1 MCLVIALVFTLLKA
15 GEQKCVA
22 SANSENLKTYARSAT
37 LYKRLERKWC
47 LADATKIEDEME
59 IDGHY
64 YLAAS
69 PGLSEDELDHHINC
83 ARDRCHYNMDEKLY
97 VTKHASAQWHHANCK
112 PGVWAGQFGGSQKMG
127 KATSWFDSVCKVL
140 QADSYSIP
148 LVLWSAGQKKFLT
161 VEYHTDE
168 NSKLKPDFV
177 AISHV

>member
-1 MCLVIALVFTLLKA
+1 
-15 GEQKCVA
+15 
-22 SANSENLKTYARSAT
+22 
-37 LYKRLERKWC
+37 
-47 LADATKIEDEME
+47 ME

-83 ARDRCHYNMDEKLY
+83 ARDRCHYNMDEGLY
-97 VTKHASAQWHHANCK
+97 ITKHAPAPWHHENCK
-112 PGVWAGQFGGSQKMG
+112 PGVWGGFGDSQEMET
-127 KATSWFDSVCKVL
+127 ATSWFDSVCKVL
-140 QADSYSIP
+140 QVDSYSIP
-148 LVLWSAGQKKFLT
+148 LVLWSPEHKKFLT